1 MILTDLAAVTR
12 AHGDRTVFADLS
24 WTIADRARIGL
35 IGPNGSGKS
44 TLLRTIAGVE
54 RPEAGLVTRP
64 RDLRIAYLTQEQA
77 PTDVPLIAT
86 LLGAR
91 PDLAGIERDLTAV
104 GLRLADPAVSG
115 DMARLATALD
125 EQERLLHAFDRAGG
139 ARLRN
144 RAEGLLRDLGI
155 PRDHWDL
162 PQSALSGGQRK
173 LVGLAACLIGDP
185 DLLLLDEPDNHL
197 DLQRKETL
205 ERLLGEFDG
214 AVVIVS
220 HDRYLLDDTVERIAE
235 LEPAAGGARL
245 RLWEGNYSAYVAQ
258 KEIALRRQQQDYASQ
273 QKEIARLEAAVKR
286 FELWARLVVDERHIK
301 QARNKQRQI
310 DRMEKVERPVLE
322 RRRMALSFRPRM
334 RGGAIAL
341 RLEHASFGLDGRT
354 IIKDADLVIQNGER
368 VGIIGPNG
376 AGKTVLLSLM
386 SGERAPDRGTVWVGP
401 SIERGLFAQHHETLD
416 QRRTPIETIR
426 DVRPMTEGE
435 AVAKLLKFLIPYAAA
450 QQPIATLSGG
460 EKSRM
465 QLARLMYSNVN
476 CLLLDEPT
484 NNLDIAS
491 AEVLEGALEEFTGT
505 VIVVSHDRY
514 FLDRVVDRV
523 VALEE
528 GVLRVFEGGYSAYSE
543 RRAAGRLPSYP
554 SRGD

>member
-1 MILTDLAAVTR
+1 VVVGGNADILGPVGRDAVDVGGYL
-12 AHGDRTVFADLS
+12 HL
-24 WTIADRARIGL
+24 
-35 IGPNGSGKS
+35 GPKASVG
-44 TLLRTIAGVE
+44 
-54 RPEAGLVTRP
+54 
-64 RDLRIAYLTQEQA
+64 
-77 PTDVPLIAT
+77 
-86 LLGAR
+86 
-91 PDLAGIERDLTAV
+91 RDLTAV

-173 LVGLAACLIGDP
+173 LVGLATCLIGDP

-205 ERLLGEFDG
+205 ERLLAEFDG

-245 RLWEGNYSAYVAQ
+245 KVWEGNYSAYVVQ

-310 DRMEKVERPVLE
+310 DRMDKARAAGAGAAPDGPDLPATHPRGRDRDAARTRVVRVRRPAGDPRC
-322 RRRMALSFRPRM
+322 RRRDP
-334 RGGAIAL
+334 
-341 RLEHASFGLDGRT
+341 
-354 IIKDADLVIQNGER
+354 
-368 VGIIGPNG
+368 
-376 AGKTVLLSLM
+376 
-386 SGERAPDRGTVWVGP
+386 
-401 SIERGLFAQHHETLD
+401 
-416 QRRTPIETIR
+416 
-426 DVRPMTEGE
+426 
-435 AVAKLLKFLIPYAAA
+435 
-450 QQPIATLSGG
+450 
-460 EKSRM
+460 
-465 QLARLMYSNVN
+465 
-476 CLLLDEPT
+476 
-484 NNLDIAS
+484 
-491 AEVLEGALEEFTGT
+491 
-505 VIVVSHDRY
+505 
-514 FLDRVVDRV
+514 
-523 VALEE
+523 
-528 GVLRVFEGGYSAYSE
+528 E
-543 RRAAGRLPSYP
+543 RRARRDHRAQRLGQDRAALAHGR
-554 SRGD
+554 